1 MIANSY
7 PARYSGLVN
16 KQNCGQTVLLRGP
29 IMEKMQ
35 CKSCCFCVKKNPQS
49 NYVIMKPSFLPKTDA
64 CLGDRF
70 VKVFRCLMMLLTML
84 VGI

>member
-1 MIANSY
+1 
-7 PARYSGLVN
+7 
-16 KQNCGQTVLLRGP
+16 
-29 IMEKMQ
+29 MEKMQ
-35 CKSCCFCVKKNPQS
+35 RRSCCFCVKKNPQS

-64 CLGDRF
+64 RLGDRF